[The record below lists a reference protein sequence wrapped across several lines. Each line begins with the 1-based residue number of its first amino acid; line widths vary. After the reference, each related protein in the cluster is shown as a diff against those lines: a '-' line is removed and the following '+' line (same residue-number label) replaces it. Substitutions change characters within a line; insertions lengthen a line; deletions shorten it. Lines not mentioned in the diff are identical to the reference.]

1 MLVRERGGGGRGL
14 ESSQRAREGK
24 AGHQVMEPVS

>member
-1 MLVRERGGGGRGL
+1 MLGRERGGGRGV